1 MTQKINAKNYKI
13 YEAPDMYTIYVLD
26 METATT
32 SLLVFNL
39 NPTSTLHDMQANQPN
54 DRNHFLNLLTLS
66 RILIFSKMQN
76 K

>member
-54 DRNHFLNLLTLS
+54 DWNHFLNLLTLS